1 MNIDFQKL
9 GEILNEC
16 VNEEMFIRVGRYE
29 GDYHLG
35 GSIQKDKRRAI
46 LSKQTPIQS
55 LELLAMIQVFSMIL
69 ILLEVMLLSHQPT
82 KNLKL
87 NYHHL

>member
-35 GSIQKDKRRAI
+35 GSIQKDKRRVI
-46 LSKQTPIQS
+46 YQ
-55 LELLAMIQVFSMIL
+55 
-69 ILLEVMLLSHQPT
+69 
-82 KNLKL
+82 NKL
-87 NYHHL
+87 